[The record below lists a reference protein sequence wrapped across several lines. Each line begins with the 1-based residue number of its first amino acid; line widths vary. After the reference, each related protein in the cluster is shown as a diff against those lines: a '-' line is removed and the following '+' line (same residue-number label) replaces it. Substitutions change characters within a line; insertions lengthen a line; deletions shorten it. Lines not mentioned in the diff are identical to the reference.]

1 MKPCESRSVDIT
13 LACGSPSAIVRC
25 RSIMGCCTFSAKA
38 GAAEMQN
45 AAASAAN
52 HRTIQDAHGQRR
64 GRVFTCII
72 CPTGLLRAV
81 TQVLNPQGP
90 RIACESGHNYS
101 FGTQLA

>member
-1 MKPCESRSVDIT
+1 
-13 LACGSPSAIVRC
+13 
-25 RSIMGCCTFSAKA
+25 
-38 GAAEMQN
+38 MQN

-101 FGTQLA
+101 FGTQLAIDAGDVAAGVRGAARHHSIPRFQV